1 MGTVEKLKRKHGCL
15 CNACVAAQMVT
26 SSIQSSAAEA
36 SRPQT
41 DKRLWTHAS
50 YDQTD
55 RSIQSNL
62 FNTDTKG
69 KDPSVR
75 FTEVSVYGGRE
86 CMIFKPF
93 LGPNE
98 LSVL

>member
-1 MGTVEKLKRKHGCL
+1 MNGQGKDAEEKTWLFFF
-15 CNACVAAQMVT
+15 NACVAAQMVT

-50 YDQTD
+50 YDQTA

-75 FTEVSVYGGRE
+75 FTEVSV
-86 CMIFKPF
+86 
-93 LGPNE
+93 L
-98 LSVL
+98 